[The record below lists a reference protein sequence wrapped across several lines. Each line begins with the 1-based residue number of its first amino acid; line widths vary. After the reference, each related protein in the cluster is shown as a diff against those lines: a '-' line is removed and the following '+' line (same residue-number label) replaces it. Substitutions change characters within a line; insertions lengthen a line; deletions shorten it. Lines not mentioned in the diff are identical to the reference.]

1 MFVTQE
7 SEKHSAVLNLRKTRT
22 SSGSSTDTTGNK
34 QRVMSTTN
42 DLDLIDKRRPP
53 VFISINLSFN
63 NISDDNGSAFV
74 RSLCR
79 SIVATHV
86 SLAGTAGRRERGSL
100 LLFFFLVL
108 LLLSLFVLF
117 CQCITEID
125 LRGNCIGEHGMKM
138 ILDAL
143 QVNTPVAVVSVTVVS
158 VIVVSVTVVPLVC
171 VLH

>member
-108 LLLSLFVLF
+108 LCCCLFSFSFASALLKLICV
-117 CQCITEID
+117 EI
-125 LRGNCIGEHGMKM
+125 
-138 ILDAL
+138 AL
-143 QVNTPVAVVSVTVVS
+143 VNME
-158 VIVVSVTVVPLVC
+158 
-171 VLH
+171 

>member
-1 MFVTQE
+1 MV
-7 SEKHSAVLNLRKTRT
+7 
-22 SSGSSTDTTGNK
+22 
-34 QRVMSTTN
+34 
-42 DLDLIDKRRPP
+42 
-53 VFISINLSFN
+53 
-63 NISDDNGSAFV
+63 
-74 RSLCR
+74 
-79 SIVATHV
+79 
-86 SLAGTAGRRERGSL
+86 
-100 LLFFFLVL
+100 

-158 VIVVSVTVVPLVC
+158 VIVVSATVVPLVC

>member
-108 LLLSLFVLF
+108 LLLWCCCCLFSFSFASALLKLICV
-117 CQCITEID
+117 EI
-125 LRGNCIGEHGMKM
+125 
-138 ILDAL
+138 AL
-143 QVNTPVAVVSVTVVS
+143 VNME
-158 VIVVSVTVVPLVC
+158 
-171 VLH
+171 

>member
-1 MFVTQE
+1 M
-7 SEKHSAVLNLRKTRT
+7 L
-22 SSGSSTDTTGNK
+22 
-34 QRVMSTTN
+34 
-42 DLDLIDKRRPP
+42 
-53 VFISINLSFN
+53 LSF
-63 NISDDNGSAFV
+63 FV
-74 RSLCR
+74 
-79 SIVATHV
+79 
-86 SLAGTAGRRERGSL
+86 
-100 LLFFFLVL
+100 F
-108 LLLSLFVLF
+108 F